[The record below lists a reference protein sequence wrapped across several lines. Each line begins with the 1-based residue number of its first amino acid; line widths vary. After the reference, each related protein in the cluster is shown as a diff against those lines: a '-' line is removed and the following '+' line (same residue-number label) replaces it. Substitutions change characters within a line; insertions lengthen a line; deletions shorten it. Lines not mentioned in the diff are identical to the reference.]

1 MSACLG
7 RYHLV
12 RSLRPFILGGCYY
25 HSSPHSRRVANT
37 THILWKRKQR
47 LSEVTCHEGAW
58 LTQISGVIAPECNI
72 FATSLL
78 NNLSSSDSVIGGK
91 KWIPTPQSEGGTAV
105 RQDTSQDV
113 ESLTP
118 LSPLGSFCAPA
129 PFGQLPHQSQEE
141 AHGHGRWKLQ
151 GP

>member
-1 MSACLG
+1 M
-7 RYHLV
+7 
-12 RSLRPFILGGCYY
+12 
-25 HSSPHSRRVANT
+25 
-37 THILWKRKQR
+37 
-47 LSEVTCHEGAW
+47 
-58 LTQISGVIAPECNI
+58 

-118 LSPLGSFCAPA
+118 LSPPGSFCAPA
-129 PFGQLPHQSQEE
+129 PFGQLPHQSEEE
-141 AHGHGRWKLQ
+141 AHGHGQ
-151 GP
+151 GEAAGAIG